1 MPVEVMAILM
11 FLTLMLL
18 LLLGIPVFVA
28 LFLVGI
34 IFGSLFWGIEQ
45 ALATA
50 FNGLW
55 SIMNNWG
62 FVAVPLFIF
71 TAVLLESCGI
81 VDEMYKTFYIWLGR
95 FRGSLFIITMLL
107 GIVIGAMTGIIGAG
121 ISTLGLILYPQ
132 MLKFRYPKNL
142 SMGIVMFAGCL
153 PQLIPP
159 SLNAV
164 IYGMTVGVS
173 VGKLFAGGLATG
185 LIMATLGIIY
195 SLIQCQLHKN
205 LIPVINIEAML
216 KEKLLALKG
225 IIPPIIIILGIL
237 GSIFSGLA
245 TPTEAAGVGAFI
257 TLLYAFITRRITR
270 ENLMRTLRET
280 LVITTMICWIAA
292 GGLTFGSVFSA
303 CGGRGLISS
312 LMLSLPYPQ
321 YTVLALSIIL
331 LFVLGFFIDSTT
343 IIIVFGPILAPIIH
357 ALGYDPVWWGV
368 IFCVM
373 LIASYLTPPMAPAMF
388 YFKAVRPEESM
399 EEIIK
404 AGTPFAFI
412 VLIVAIV
419 AIIFPEVIIFF
430 VKLFYGT

>member
-1 MPVEVMAILM
+1 MSVEVMAILM
-11 FLTLMLL
+11 FLTLVLL
-18 LLLGIPVFVA
+18 LLLNIPVFVA
-28 LFLVGI
+28 LFLTGI
-34 IFGSLFWGIEQ
+34 IFGSLFWGVEQ
-45 ALATA
+45 VLSTA

-55 SIMNNWG
+55 SVMNNWG

-81 VDEMYKTFYIWLGR
+81 VDEMYKTFYMWLGG

-132 MLKFRYPKNL
+132 MLKFGYPKRL
-142 SMGIVMFAGCL
+142 SMGIVMLAGCL

-173 VGKLFAGGLATG
+173 VGKLFAGGLGVG
-185 LIMATLGIIY
+185 LVMAVLGIVY
-195 SLIQCQLHKN
+195 SLIWCQLHRSS
-205 LIPVINIEAML
+205 IPVIDIQTTL

-225 IIPPIIIILGIL
+225 IIPPTIIVLGIL
-237 GSIFSGLA
+237 GSLFSGLA

-257 TLLYAFITRRITR
+257 TLLYALITRRLSR
-270 ENLMRTLRET
+270 EGLMRSLRET
-280 LVITTMICWIAA
+280 LIVTTMICWIVA
-292 GGLTFGSVFSA
+292 GGLTFGAVFSA
-303 CGGRGLISS
+303 CGGRALISS
-312 LMLSLPYPQ
+312 ALLSLPYPQ
-321 YTVLALSIIL
+321 YTVLAFSIIL
-331 LFVLGFFIDSTT
+331 LFILGFFIDATT
-343 IIIVFGPILAPIIH
+343 IIIVFGPILGPIIH
-357 ALGYDPVWWGV
+357 GLGYDPVWWGT

-404 AGTPFAFI
+404 AGTPFSLL
-412 VLIVAIV
+412 VLLVAVIAV
-419 AIIFPEVIIFF
+419 IFPEVIMFF
-430 VKLFYGT
+430 VRLFYGA